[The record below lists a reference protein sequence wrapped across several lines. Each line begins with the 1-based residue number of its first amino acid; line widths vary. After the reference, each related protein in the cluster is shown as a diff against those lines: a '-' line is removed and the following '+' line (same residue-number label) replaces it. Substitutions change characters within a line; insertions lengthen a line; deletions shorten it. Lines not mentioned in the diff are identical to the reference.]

1 MDRIN
6 KKLKKRIMRRIY
18 FAFFLR
24 KATSVFAIEVYAF
37 VFFAGVL
44 LSSVSL
50 KNIFANMP
58 KLTDISA
65 LYTFYVSAF
74 LNTELMVQFLLTG
87 VFAAAFILFKDIIK
101 SHNTPYRIAV

>member
-1 MDRIN
+1 MEHIN

-18 FAFFLR
+18 LSFFLR
-24 KATSVFAIEVYAF
+24 KATGVFAIEVYAF

-58 KLTDISA
+58 KLTDVPA

-74 LNTELMVQFLLTG
+74 LNTELLVQFLLMG
-87 VFAAAFILFKDIIK
+87 VFAAAFMLFKDIVK
-101 SHNTPYRIAV
+101 LYNAPYRIAV